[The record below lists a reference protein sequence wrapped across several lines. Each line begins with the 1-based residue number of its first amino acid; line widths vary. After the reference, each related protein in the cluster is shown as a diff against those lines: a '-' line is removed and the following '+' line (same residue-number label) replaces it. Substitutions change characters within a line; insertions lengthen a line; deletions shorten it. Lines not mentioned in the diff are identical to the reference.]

1 MGFSLRLDA
10 KARWKNST
18 QVTDL
23 SGSLCIDD
31 SLVRTGIQLECP
43 LTFGNILL
51 LYFFITYLVLNSH
64 RYISLQVVL
73 IGFKGL

>member
-1 MGFSLRLDA
+1 MLRQDG
-10 KARWKNST
+10 KNST

-23 SGSLCIDD
+23 SGSLCID
-31 SLVRTGIQLECP
+31 SLVHTGIQLECP

-51 LYFFITYLVLNSH
+51 LYFFITYLVLNFH